1 MVNWFLRIRTVKARL
16 CFSILRS
23 APTDT
28 MVHQLV
34 SVKMFVWCLIQF
46 FFVFVFLPAV
56 RPVEQRSDSHAQT
69 FFSGGS
75 RSLLSWDLWK
85 IKDQQDNHLYHNV
98 YHNIIMIFTWEQL
111 RQDPGWQDSVW
122 GTPTGWGRAAEGWKR
137 IVMVRGWSG
146 LVRLTKE
153 MMTSWVKT
161 WEESD
166 GESMLPQKVPL
177 ADLNLTMRIVMIL
190 RRRRSRTKE
199 MMLKIKFT
207 FCQGQVKSWER

>member
-1 MVNWFLRIRTVKARL
+1 MV
-16 CFSILRS
+16 
-23 APTDT
+23 
-28 MVHQLV
+28 
-34 SVKMFVWCLIQF
+34 FVWFCF
-46 FFVFVFLPAV
+46 FFVFVFLSAV
-56 RPVEQRSDSHAQT
+56 RPVEQQSDSHAQT

-75 RSLLSWDLWK
+75 RSLLSSDLWE

-98 YHNIIMIFTWEQL
+98 YHNIIMIFTWEQP

-146 LVRLTKE
+146 SGVGLVRLTKE
-153 MMTSWVKT
+153 TMTSWVKT

-166 GESMLPQKVPL
+166 GELMRQHKVPL
-177 ADLNLTMRIVMIL
+177 ADMNLTMRIVMIL